1 MHFGVGREQND
12 RQVGKPLL
20 GVAGTASASIPSC
33 LYSSRTAGHRR
44 FTVDVEGQRPERR
57 MGANRLQL
65 GKW

>member
-12 RQVGKPLL
+12 RQVGNRCL
-20 GVAGTASASIPSC
+20 VWQATASASIPSC
-33 LYSSRTAGHRR
+33 LYSSTTAGHRR
-44 FTVDVEGQRPERR
+44 FTVDVESQRPARR